1 MNAAEQALA
10 LHDRGANCAQAVLGA
25 FSENL
30 GLDRESAMRV
40 ATGFGGGMGRLAGT
54 CGAVT
59 GAFMALGL
67 ARGMRRPEEAEAKEA
82 AYGLVREFARRF
94 TERNGALA
102 CRDLLGEDI
111 GTPQGLRAAREKN
124 LFSTRCSGYIRDAA
138 GILEDMLTG

>member
-1 MNAAEQALA
+1 MSAADEALA

-25 FSENL
+25 FAEKL
-30 GLDRESAMRV
+30 GLDAETAMRV

-67 ARGMRRPEEAEAKEA
+67 ARGMRKPEEKEAKEA
-82 AYGLVREFARRF
+82 AYALVREFARRF
-94 TERNGALA
+94 AERNGALA

-111 GTPQGLRAAREKN
+111 GTPKGLQAAREKN
-124 LFSTRCSGYIRDAA
+124 LFATRCAGYIRDAA
-138 GILEDMLTG
+138 GILESMLTD